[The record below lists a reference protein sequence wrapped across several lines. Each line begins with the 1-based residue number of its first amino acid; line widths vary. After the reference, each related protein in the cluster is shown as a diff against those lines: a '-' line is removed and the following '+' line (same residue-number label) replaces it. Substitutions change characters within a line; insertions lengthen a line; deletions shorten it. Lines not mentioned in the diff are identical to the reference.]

1 MMALRGSM
9 KSQAWALMTKS
20 DNNRI
25 KQSKGHDR
33 EQAKQALRDEGNPV
47 TSAALA
53 ERIGMYNVD
62 SMKQYVST
70 WNQCGQYAR
79 ETYGLRSLEN
89 LTGQMVIDYLD
100 YKLELGNDKDSL
112 NREASALGKLA
123 STLEKWNGR
132 DYTELRIGIEAM
144 RVDISEAPQ
153 KEGYSRAY
161 ERPQEVMKQL
171 PDNKAGLALQIIY
184 ESGVRII
191 EGTRISPDQLMGLG
205 KDPHTGKNVGIF
217 KYIGKGGK
225 HGIATTTQDTYNRL
239 ISALEKGGGKFE
251 VGQKDVRN
259 TLQKSVL
266 KSGQIYKGHG
276 VHGLRWTHAQERMI
290 ELQAHG
296 MPRDLALAVVSKEMN
311 HERPEITELYLR

>member
-1 MMALRGSM
+1 MALRGSM

-20 DNNRI
+20 ENNRI
-25 KQSKGHDR
+25 GHSKGQDR
-33 EQAKQALRDEGNPV
+33 EQAKQALRDEGKPV

-53 ERIGMYNVD
+53 EQIGMYNIN
-62 SMKQYVST
+62 SMKQYEST

-79 ETYGLRSLEN
+79 ETYGLRSLEQI
-89 LTGQMVIDYLD
+89 TGQMVIDYLD
-100 YKLELGNDKDSL
+100 YKLELGSDKDSL

-123 STLEKWNGR
+123 ATLEKWNGK
-132 DYTELRIGIEAM
+132 DYSELRIGIEAM

-184 ESGVRII
+184 ESGVRIA
-191 EGTRISPDQLMGLG
+191 EGTRISPNQLIGFG
-205 KDPHTGKNVGIF
+205 KDPHTGKSVGIF
-217 KYIGKGGK
+217 RYVGKGGK
-225 HGIATTTQDTYNRL
+225 HGIATTTPDTYKKL
-239 ISALEKGGGKFE
+239 VFAMEKAGGKFE
-251 VGQKDVRN
+251 VGQKAVRN
-259 TLQKSVL
+259 ALQKSVL
-266 KSGQIYKGHG
+266 QTGQIYEGHG
-276 VHGLRWTHAQERMI
+276 VHGLRWNHAQERMI

>member
-1 MMALRGSM
+1 MALRGSM
-9 KSQAWALMTKS
+9 KSQAWTLMMKS
-20 DNNRI
+20 ENNRI
-25 KQSKGHDR
+25 GHSKGQDR
-33 EQAKQALRDEGNPV
+33 EQAKHALQDEGKSV

-79 ETYGLRSLEN
+79 ETYGLRSLEQI
-89 LTGQMVIDYLD
+89 TGQMVIDYLD
-100 YKLELGNDKDSL
+100 YKLELGSDKDSL

-123 STLEKWNGR
+123 ATLEKWNGK
-132 DYTELRIGIEAM
+132 DYSELRIGIEAM

-184 ESGVRII
+184 ESGVRIA
-191 EGTRISPDQLMGLG
+191 EGTRISSDQLLGIG
-205 KDPHTGKNVGIF
+205 KDPHTGKSVGIF
-217 KYIGKGGK
+217 QYIGKGGK
-225 HGIATTTQDTYNRL
+225 HGIATTTPDTYKKL
-239 ISALEKGGGKFE
+239 VSAMEKAGGKFE
-251 VGQKDVRN
+251 VGQKAVRSA
-259 TLQKSVL
+259 LQKSVL
-266 KSGQIYKGHG
+266 RTGQVYEGHG

-311 HERPEITELYLR
+311 HERPEITELYLK